1 MRTKA
6 YPPELLT
13 VGEMHA
19 ADRAAIKAGVSG
31 ERLMEA
37 AGAAVA
43 IEICQRW
50 ASRNTVVLCGPGN
63 NGGDGFVVARLLA
76 DAGWDVRVALL
87 GEAAMLKGEARINAD
102 RWKGPV
108 EPLSP
113 DVLDGA
119 ELVVDAIFGAGLA
132 RIVDGLAGQVV
143 RRLNDSGMP
152 CVAIDIPSGIHGD
165 TGLALGEAVEADL
178 TVTFFRLKPGH
189 LLLPGRTRAGETVVA
204 QIGIPDGVL
213 DEIVPQTR
221 VNVPVLWDGAF
232 PWPRLED
239 HKYTRGHLL
248 VVGGV
253 AMSGAARLAVRA
265 ARRVGAGLV
274 TVASGQEALP
284 RYSADAPGVLTVPF
298 ATADEFSEILK
309 DERKNAVLV
318 GPGAGVN
325 RTTHDLVLAA
335 AAARR
340 ALILD
345 ADALTAFSDDPDRLF
360 RAIEGV
366 PAVLTPHQGEFSRLF
381 RLSGDK
387 LVRARDAART
397 ARAVVLLK
405 GADTVIAAP
414 DGRAAINA
422 NAPPTLATAGSGDV
436 LAGLVAGLLAQGV
449 PAYEAACAGCWL
461 QGAAAEIFG
470 PGLIAEDICD
480 SIPAALRLLQTET
493 GF

>member
-1 MRTKA
+1 MTTKA
-6 YPPELLT
+6 DPPELLT
-13 VGEMHA
+13 VGEMYA
-19 ADRAAIKAGVSG
+19 ADRAAMEAGIPG

-43 IEICQRW
+43 TEIRRRW
-50 ASRNTVVLCGPGN
+50 ASRDTVVLCGPGN
-63 NGGDGFVVARLLA
+63 NGGDGFVIARLLA

-87 GEAAMLKGEARINAD
+87 GDAATLKGDARINAD
-102 RWKGPV
+102 RWTGPV
-108 EPLSP
+108 APLSP

-119 ELVVDAIFGAGLA
+119 ELAVDAIFGAGLA
-132 RIVDGLAGQVV
+132 RPVDGVAGQVV
-143 RRLNDSGMP
+143 RRLNESDMP
-152 CVAIDIPSGIHGD
+152 CVAVDIPSGIHGD

-178 TVTFFRLKPGH
+178 TVTFFGLKPGH
-189 LLLPGRTRAGETVVA
+189 LLLPGRARAGETVVA
-204 QIGIPDGVL
+204 QIGIPDRVL
-213 DEIVPQTR
+213 DEIAPRTR
-221 VNVPVLWDGAF
+221 VNGPALWGGAF

-248 VVGGV
+248 VAGGV

-274 TVASGQEALP
+274 TVASGPEALP
-284 RYSADAPGVLTVPF
+284 MYSADAPGVLTLPF

-309 DERKNAVLV
+309 DERKNAVLA

-335 AAARR
+335 AAAGR
-340 ALILD
+340 ALVLD
-345 ADALTAFSDDPDRLF
+345 ADALTAFGDDPDRLF

-387 LVRARDAART
+387 LARARDAART
-397 ARAVVLLK
+397 AGAVVLLK

-461 QGAAAEIFG
+461 HGAAAEIFG
-470 PGLIAEDICD
+470 PGLIAEDICE
-480 SIPAALRLLQTET
+480 SIPAALRRLRTET